1 MTKHFRLDPNDVQ
14 VSVLA
19 DGLAPFQALRR
30 RRGQRA
36 YLSGLGA
43 ERSVA
48 GEYDRRGADLLVTR
62 WRGQAGEIDLIFL
75 HHGVY
80 VFCEV
85 KKARSFDEAAE
96 RLRPAQALRIH
107 AAASEYLGQTPD
119 GQLSEVRFDLALVD
133 DAGRIE
139 IREGAFSHF

>member
-14 VSVLA
+14 VSVPA

-48 GEYDRRGADLLVTR
+48 GEYDRRGADLLATR

-85 KKARSFDEAAE
+85 KKARSFAAAAE
-96 RLRPAQALRIH
+96 RIGRRQMQRIGLAAQD
-107 AAASEYLGQTPD
+107 YLENSGRSILTNM
-119 GQLSEVRFDLALVD
+119 RFDVALVD
-133 DAGRIE
+133 AGGGVQLIE
-139 IREGAFSHF
+139 NAFEAA